1 MTKLWSQKSIDLD
14 EVVVTDQRLDVYSN
28 TQPIETI
35 NDSIIEDRAANPIE
49 MLQENTSIFFKEN
62 GRGMAASP
70 SFRGTTAQQ
79 TVVIWNGIPIN
90 SKLLGQTDFNL
101 IALNNFDE
109 IQVRSGG
116 GSVAYG
122 SSAIGGSIH
131 LNNTLKFNDQ
141 NAKQYIGVNFGSF
154 YESQLNAGIHNF
166 NLSFRNINTLELNG
180 RFKVSKSRQVL
191 EINVNRN
198 SSDNNFAYEEFI
210 NTNGSYHTTSW
221 SVNYAFRLNEK
232 NTIGFYNLSSW
243 NDRNLSATI
252 GNTATDRYEN
262 LDYHNLLQ
270 WTNSLNKLNSKFN
283 LVYQNERFR
292 YYTDGTQNKYT
303 GNIAS
308 TKKFR
313 YDAVYAFDNFK
324 KLTGVFDYNRTD
336 ANGTSITHKSR
347 NTISGA
353 LLWIH
358 KPKSWLLYEVGIRS
372 EKASTYKNPL
382 LYSAGLEITPSN
394 WFQLKI
400 NSSKNYRTPTLND
413 LYWTPGG
420 NTTLVPELSHQFEVS
435 HVFLIQ
441 HHKLSGTVF
450 YNDIESMI
458 RWVPNVNLGYWEPQ
472 NVDAIFTKGFELK
485 YGFTYS
491 KARHQFQLNTAYSY
505 TVSQDKNTGHQLSYV
520 PFEIATGSLTY
531 RFNHLGFNYITRYTG
546 KVYTRSDESDFLED
560 YTLHTIRVFYKWG
573 EKINYSLAFKINN
586 LTDQVYMNVENR
598 PTPGRNYITNFTIK
612 F

>member
-1 MTKLWSQKSIDLD
+1 MNKQLLVLVLIASAGKLWSQKSIDLD

-28 TQPIETI
+28 TQSLEVI
-35 NDSIIEDRAANPIE
+35 NDSIIEDRAVTPME

-62 GRGMAASP
+62 GRGMVASP
-70 SFRGTTAQQ
+70 SFRGTTASQ
-79 TVVIWNGIPIN
+79 TAVIWNGIPIN

-122 SSAIGGSIH
+122 SDAVGGSVH
-131 LNNTLKFNDQ
+131 LNNNLKFNDK
-141 NAKQYIGVNFGSF
+141 NIKQYLGLNYGSF
-154 YESQLNAGIHNF
+154 S
-166 NLSFRNINTLELNG
+166 TLELNT
-180 RFKVSKSRQVL
+180 RFKMSRVKHAL
-191 EINVNRN
+191 EINMNRN
-198 SSDNNFAYEEFI
+198 SSDNDFKFQDIVNQ
-210 NTNGSYHTTSW
+210 NGSYQNMSW

-243 NDRNLSATI
+243 NDRNLSAAI

-262 LDYHNLLQ
+262 LNYHNLLQ

-313 YDAVYAFDNFK
+313 YDAVYTFDNYK

-400 NSSKNYRTPTLND
+400 NASKNYRTPTLND

-435 HVFLIQ
+435 HIFSIQ

-458 RWVPNVNLGYWEPQ
+458 RWMPNVNLGYWEPQ
-472 NVDAIFTKGFELK
+472 NIDAIFTKGFELK
-485 YGFTYS
+485 YGYTYS
-491 KARHQFQLNTAYSY
+491 IARHQFQLNAAYSY
-505 TVSQDKNTGHQLSYV
+505 TVSQVKNTGHQLSYV

-560 YTLHTIRVFYKWG
+560 YTLHTIRVFYRWG